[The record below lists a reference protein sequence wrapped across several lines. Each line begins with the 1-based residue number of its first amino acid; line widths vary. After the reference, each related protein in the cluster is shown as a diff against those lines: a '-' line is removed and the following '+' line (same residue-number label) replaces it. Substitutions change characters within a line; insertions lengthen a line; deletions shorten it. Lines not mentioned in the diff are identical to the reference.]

1 MKRKSKTK
9 PMPVDTKN
17 QDCETCKCADGG
29 KCYHFAFM
37 GKSGKPLLA
46 RWLLRPAL
54 DLWRKQPGRK
64 LNINIH
70 PWAMPGP
77 GQSVKMA

>member
-37 GKSGKPLLA
+37 GKSGKPISCQVA
-46 RWLLRPAL
+46 FASC
-54 DLWRKQPGRK
+54 PGYMEK
-64 LNINIH
+64 
-70 PWAMPGP
+70 AT
-77 GQSVKMA
+77 GQEAEY

>member
-1 MKRKSKTK
+1 MERKSKTK

-37 GKSGKPLLA
+37 GKSGNLFL
-46 RWLLRPAL
+46 
-54 DLWRKQPGRK
+54 PGGFCV
-64 LNINIH
+64 L
-70 PWAMPGP
+70 PWIYGESNRAG
-77 GQSVKMA
+77 S

>member
-1 MKRKSKTK
+1 MKSKTE
-9 PMPVDTKN
+9 PMQMDTLKN
-17 QDCETCKCADGG
+17 QTCSVCKCADGG
-29 KCYHFAFM
+29 KCITLLSWVSQASLF
-37 GKSGKPLLA
+37 LA